1 MKLRRDASRVAARF
15 HERWL
20 KFLLNSSEQ
29 TLKRVA
35 HELFL
40 LEQEN
45 ATYRDGAIFCR
56 LRRNLEFVIGDLT
69 ETDWTVARSRKDLRG
84 RTRGRRNSLVRV
96 CIDPGVRRALWER
109 LSPLAEQDRGES

>member
-1 MKLRRDASRVAARF
+1 MELRRDASRVAARF

-35 HELFL
+35 HELFD

-45 ATYRDGAIFCR
+45 SAYRDGAIFCR

-84 RTRGRRNSLVRV
+84 RTRGRRRNSHDSSR
-96 CIDPGVRRALWER
+96 IASGVQQALWER
-109 LSPLAEQDRGES
+109 LSLL